1 MDEKDI
7 DKLVKRVVEEFKKEN
22 ISIGGSSTSSNGIYD
37 NIDDAIRASR
47 KAQEEFIEL
56 SLEERDKIL
65 TAMKQAALKNADMLG
80 QMAIDETGMGKMS
93 DKADKIRLVAM
104 KTPGIEDVKPRIYT
118 GDHGLVLEERAPYRV
133 IGAITPSTNPASTVL
148 SNGLCALTGG
158 NTMVF
163 NPHPAAKNVTLKT
176 VEILNKAAVEVGG
189 PQNLLTSIKEPT
201 QETSEKLM
209 NHKNINLLVA
219 TGGEFMVGLAM
230 HSGKKAIVGGPGN
243 PPCIVDET
251 ADIEK
256 AAEAIVT
263 SSSFDNNTV
272 CVLEKEVFVVD
283 SVADKLISSM
293 RNHKVYEI
301 AESDIDRVTKLIIAK
316 DEGTGY
322 RVPII
327 NKKYVGKAPFIILK
341 DAGIDI
347 PEDTILAIM
356 QVKWDHPLVQVEQL
370 LPILPIVRVADWKE
384 AVERAIETEH
394 HYRHTFTMHSTNIDR
409 LSYMAKKC
417 DASIFVKNG
426 MSLQGLGYMGE
437 GPTSMTI
444 ATPTG
449 EGVTTP
455 ITFTRI
461 RRCALVDRFR
471 IV

>member
-1 MDEKDI
+1 
-7 DKLVKRVVEEFKKEN
+7 
-22 ISIGGSSTSSNGIYD
+22 
-37 NIDDAIRASR
+37 
-47 KAQEEFIEL
+47 
-56 SLEERDKIL
+56 
-65 TAMKQAALKNADMLG
+65 
-80 QMAIDETGMGKMS
+80 MGKMP
-93 DKADKIRLVAM
+93 DKADKLRLVTT
-104 KTPGIEDVKPRIYT
+104 KTPGIEDVKPRVYT

-148 SNGLCALTGG
+148 SNGLCALAGG

-201 QETSEKLM
+201 QKTSEKLM

-243 PPCIVDET
+243 PPCM
-251 ADIEK
+251 K
-256 AAEAIVT
+256 
-263 SSSFDNNTV
+263 
-272 CVLEKEVFVVD
+272 
-283 SVADKLISSM
+283 
-293 RNHKVYEI
+293 NHKVYEI
-301 AESDIDRVTKLIIAK
+301 AESDIERITKLIIAK

-327 NKKYVGKAPFIILK
+327 NKKYVGKAPYIILK

-347 PEDTILAIM
+347 SEDTILAIM
-356 QVKWDHPLVQVEQL
+356 QVEWDHPLVQVEQL
-370 LPILPIVRVADWKE
+370 LPILPIVRVNDWKE

-449 EGVTTP
+449 EGITTP
-455 ITFTRI
+455 VTFTRI

>member
-7 DKLVKRVVEEFKKEN
+7 DKLVKRVIEEFKKEN
-22 ISIGGSSTSSNGIYD
+22 IFTGEISVSSNGIYD
-37 NIDDAIRASR
+37 NIDDAIQASE
-47 KAQEEFIEL
+47 KAQKEFIEL

-65 TAMKQAALKNADMLG
+65 TAIKQAALKNADMLG
-80 QMAIDETGMGKMS
+80 QMAIDETGMGKMP
-93 DKADKIRLVAM
+93 DKADKLRLVTT
-104 KTPGIEDVKPRIYT
+104 KTPGIEDVKPRVYT

-148 SNGLCALTGG
+148 SNGLCALAGG

-201 QETSEKLM
+201 QKTSEKLM

-251 ADIEK
+251 ADIER

-272 CVLEKEVFVVD
+272 CVLEKEVFVVN

-293 RNHKVYEI
+293 KNHKVYEI
-301 AESDIDRVTKLIIAK
+301 AESDIDRVTKQGP
-316 DEGTGY
+316 D
-322 RVPII
+322 
-327 NKKYVGKAPFIILK
+327 NK
-341 DAGIDI
+341 
-347 PEDTILAIM
+347 
-356 QVKWDHPLVQVEQL
+356 
-370 LPILPIVRVADWKE
+370 
-384 AVERAIETEH
+384 
-394 HYRHTFTMHSTNIDR
+394 
-409 LSYMAKKC
+409 
-417 DASIFVKNG
+417 
-426 MSLQGLGYMGE
+426 
-437 GPTSMTI
+437 
-444 ATPTG
+444 
-449 EGVTTP
+449 
-455 ITFTRI
+455 
-461 RRCALVDRFR
+461 
-471 IV
+471 